1 MGEWGVSVPY
11 CLIMC
16 RNPQLKG
23 RFMLD
28 REEVGALIVRWV
40 PQPEEF
46 LPINI
51 SFSVTVAH
59 DS

>member
-1 MGEWGVSVPY
+1 
-11 CLIMC
+11 MC